1 MTALITLGFYV
12 LVWAVVLWG
21 ASVFN
26 QNVN

>member
-1 MTALITLGFYV
+1 MTAVITLAFYV
-12 LVWAVVLWG
+12 LVWVVVLWG

>member
-21 ASVFN
+21 ASTFN

>member
-12 LVWAVVLWG
+12 LVWVVVLWG
-21 ASVFN
+21 ASTFN